1 VRDYAAGVLGHQ
13 NIEDT
18 LEALEKRARRESPEA
33 RIERSADLRYH
44 GQSYELNV
52 PWSRAVSRFHR
63 EHHRIYGYSL
73 PDREVEVVTIRVRAR
88 VPMVKPRITRPVMR
102 KGSTEFRRV
111 WISGSWRRIPVWNR
125 DQLAETP
132 RSGPAL
138 VLDYGSTTLVPPAWR
153 FYLESA
159 GNLFLQH

>member
-1 VRDYAAGVLGHQ
+1 
-13 NIEDT
+13 
-18 LEALEKRARRESPEA
+18 
-33 RIERSADLRYH
+33 
-44 GQSYELNV
+44 
-52 PWSRAVSRFHR
+52 
-63 EHHRIYGYSL
+63 
-73 PDREVEVVTIRVRAR
+73 
-88 VPMVKPRITRPVMR
+88 VKPRITRPVMR